1 MLLKHLHSS
10 FLGAAILMMASG
22 TAVGQTPG
30 GEPFNPVFVDS
41 LKCNASGTKGCTAHR
56 TVNVS
61 AGPDRVFVA
70 DSLKFREDS
79 RSGGGTIYVKINP
92 GEMIDVPVTVSGVVY
107 NLKMP
112 RTASVVL
119 HAESGSGTGN
129 YNRGAW
135 INGYIEGRTIEVDR

>member
-1 MLLKHLHSS
+1 MLQRHMHSG
-10 FLGAAILMMASG
+10 FLAASILAMLSVA
-22 TAVGQTPG
+22 AVGQTPG
-30 GEPFNPVFVDS
+30 GEPFEPVFVDS
-41 LKCNASGTKGCTAHR
+41 LKCNASGTKGCTVHR

-61 AGPDRVFVA
+61 AGPDRVFVP

-79 RSGGGTIYVKINP
+79 RSGGGTIYVQINP

-135 INGYIEGRTIEVDR
+135 INGYVEGRTIEVER